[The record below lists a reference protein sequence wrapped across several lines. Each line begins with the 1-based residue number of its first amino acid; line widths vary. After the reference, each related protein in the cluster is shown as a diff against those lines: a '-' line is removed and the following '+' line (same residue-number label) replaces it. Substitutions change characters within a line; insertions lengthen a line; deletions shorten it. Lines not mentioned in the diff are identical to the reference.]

1 MKILRF
7 LPKKK
12 WKDKMTIIQ
21 EDKNLTKLPLQELI
35 RLLMTHEINMSN
47 YQEVEEKKWHS

>member
-1 MKILRF
+1 
-7 LPKKK
+7 
-12 WKDKMTIIQ
+12 MTIIQ